1 MSNLRRLLPIVAFA
15 GAAGCAAGGVDP
27 EVATIKTRASFDLNC
42 PEQEVRGRWLDDK
55 TVGVTACGRRAT
67 YVKVCR
73 GGPTW
78 VDDCQWISNS
88 DSHSARDDR

>member
-1 MSNLRRLLPIVAFA
+1 MAAFA
-15 GAAGCAAGGVDP
+15 GTAGCAGADGVDP
-27 EVATIKTRASFDLNC
+27 EVATIKTRASFDLDC
-42 PEQEVRGRWLDDK
+42 PEAEVRGRWLDDK

-78 VDDCQWISNS
+78 VDDCQWILNS
-88 DSHSARDDR
+88 DSRPARDPR